1 MKGETRLDTPKPG
14 DFPIG
19 SPESRA
25 AARMLMRSRV
35 DNRKRFQFV
44 TNVSF
49 PDLDGPPRDRSKPYV
64 TPWTETGD
72 GCLMRLVYVPNRTD
86 DETENRLLATP

>member
-1 MKGETRLDTPKPG
+1 MDTPKPG

-35 DNRKRFQFV
+35 DNRKRLQFI
-44 TNVSF
+44 TNTM
-49 PDLDGPPRDRSKPYV
+49 LAHHDGNPEPHV
-64 TPWTETGD
+64 TPWIETLD
-72 GCLMRLVYVPNRTD
+72 GGLFRFVYAPNGTD
-86 DETENRLLATP
+86 EETKERLLATP